1 MIHELNGRVIKIIGT
16 KYPGLRHMIRNHPYT
31 KVVGIGVMKCLLDD
45 MHMTPDEISDELL
58 TEMIEKGIELY
69 HEKEDEIN
77 DTPVL
82 EQKRK
87 VLCNSLKQIATSHL
101 ETAAS

>member
-1 MIHELNGRVIKIIGT
+1 
-16 KYPGLRHMIRNHPYT
+16 
-31 KVVGIGVMKCLLDD
+31 

-58 TEMIEKGIELY
+58 TEMIEKGIGLY

-77 DTPVL
+77 EAPAL

-87 VLCNSLKQIATSHL
+87 VLCESLKTIAINHL
-101 ETAAS
+101 ETVAS

>member
-1 MIHELNGRVIKIIGT
+1 
-16 KYPGLRHMIRNHPYT
+16 
-31 KVVGIGVMKCLLDD
+31 MKCLLDD
-45 MHMTPDEISDELL
+45 MQMTLDEISDELL

-77 DTPVL
+77 EIPVL

-87 VLCNSLKQIATSHL
+87 VLCKSLKQIATSHL
-101 ETAAS
+101 ETVAS